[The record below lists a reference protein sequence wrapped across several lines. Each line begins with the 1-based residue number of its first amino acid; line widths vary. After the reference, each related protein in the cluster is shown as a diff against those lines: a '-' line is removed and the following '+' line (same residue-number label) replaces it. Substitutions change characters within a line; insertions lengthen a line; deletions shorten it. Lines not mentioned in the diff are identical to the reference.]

1 MNSATKTSGVGT
13 FLDLDRASALG
24 FDHIMPLLH
33 ADDEGVYT
41 AHLGDVAIASHF
53 QPIFSLS
60 HRRQVGHEA
69 LMRPRSSSGAA
80 IPPPE
85 LLAQVAD
92 DFYTLI
98 ELDRLCRAVHIANF
112 ARQTNGDEWL
122 FLNMHPEIF
131 LHARRLGATDILLQR
146 LIDTF
151 GLSPHRLVIEV
162 VEEAVTENA
171 DFAESVA
178 FFRDLGCMIAIDDF
192 GAGHSN
198 FDRIWSIRPEI
209 VKLDRSLIL
218 QAAREPHV
226 RHLLPQ
232 MVALLH
238 EAGALVL
245 MEGIETRDEAY
256 IALEADIDFVQ
267 GFYFGRPTANLFTSD
282 EAHSPITDTWN
293 DFDNQSQS
301 AKNHYRSNISPY
313 INAIGYASVLLSADR
328 TMEEACASFLAL
340 ENSEFS
346 YVLDTQGQQ
355 IGVNHWAKHASPLRD
370 PRFAPV
376 ALGQGARWSRRPY
389 FRRAIDNFGKVQ
401 VTRPYLSISSAVL
414 CVTLSV
420 SFKVDGELR
429 VLCGDVR
436 WRQT

>member
-1 MNSATKTSGVGT
+1 MNFAI
-13 FLDLDRASALG
+13 DPERCNAIG
-24 FDHIMPLLH
+24 FDHINSLIS
-33 ADDEGVYT
+33 ADDKGVYT

-69 LMRPRSSSGAA
+69 LMRPRKANGEAMS
-80 IPPPE
+80 PPE
-85 LLAQVAD
+85 LLAQKGN
-92 DFYTLI
+92 DFYTLL
-98 ELDRLCRAVHIANF
+98 ELDRLCRSVHVANF
-112 ARQTNGDEWL
+112 ARQTTGDDWL
-122 FLNMHPEIF
+122 FINMHPAVF
-131 LHARRLGATDILLQR
+131 LHAPHLSSGDILLQK
-146 LIDTF
+146 LVETYN
-151 GLSPHRLVIEV
+151 LPQHRLVIEV
-162 VEEAVTENA
+162 VEEAVAENA

-178 FFRDLGCMIAIDDF
+178 YFRDLGCMIAIDDF

-218 QAAREPHV
+218 QAGREPHV

-267 GFYFGRPTANLFTSD
+267 GYYFGRPAADTFRND
-282 EAHSPITDTWN
+282 GAHQPISDTWA
-293 DFDNQSQS
+293 DFDNQSQT
-301 AKNHYRSNISPY
+301 AKSNYRSNIAPY
-313 INAIGYASVLLSADR
+313 INAIGYASVLLSAGR
-328 TMEEACASFLAL
+328 SMEEASASFLAL
-340 ENSEFS
+340 ENAEFS

-370 PRFAPV
+370 PRFGPV
-376 ALGQGARWSRRPY
+376 ALGQGARWARRPY

-436 WRQT
+436 WRQG

>member
-1 MNSATKTSGVGT
+1 MNSATDTAG
-13 FLDLDRASALG
+13 LALNLERANALG
-24 FDHIMPLLH
+24 FEHIHSMLK
-33 ADDEGVYT
+33 ADSAGVYT
-41 AHLGDVAIASHF
+41 AHLGDVTIASHF

-69 LMRPRSSSGAA
+69 LMRPRTASGEPIA
-80 IPPPE
+80 PPA
-85 LLAQVAD
+85 LLGRVAD
-92 DFYTLI
+92 DFYTLL

-112 ARQTNGDEWL
+112 AGQTNGDEWL
-122 FLNMHPEIF
+122 FLNMHPEVF
-131 LHARRLGATDILLQR
+131 LRARRLGATDVMLQR
-146 LIDTF
+146 LIETF

-162 VEEAVTENA
+162 VEEAVAGNA
-171 DFAESVA
+171 DFAESIA
-178 FFRDLGCMIAIDDF
+178 FFRGLGCMIAIDDF

-267 GFYFGRPTANLFTSD
+267 GFYFGRPSPTLFTSD
-282 EAHSPITDTWN
+282 GPHSPICDTWT
-293 DFDNQSQS
+293 DFDNQAQT
-301 AKNHYRSNISPY
+301 AKSTYRSNIAPY
-313 INAIGYASVLLSADR
+313 INAIGYASVLLSAGR
-328 TMEEACASFLAL
+328 PMEEACASFLTL
-340 ENSEFS
+340 ENTEFS

-355 IGVNHWAKHASPLRD
+355 IGVNHWGVHASPLRD

-376 ALGQGARWSRRPY
+376 ALGQGARWARRPY

-401 VTRPYLSISSAVL
+401 VTRPYLSISSAIL

-436 WRQT
+436 WRQS

>member
-1 MNSATKTSGVGT
+1 
-13 FLDLDRASALG
+13 
-24 FDHIMPLLH
+24 
-33 ADDEGVYT
+33 
-41 AHLGDVAIASHF
+41 
-53 QPIFSLS
+53 
-60 HRRQVGHEA
+60 
-69 LMRPRSSSGAA
+69 MRPRTADGTP

-85 LLAQVAD
+85 LLGRVAD
-92 DFYTLI
+92 DFYTLL

-112 ARQTNGDEWL
+112 ASQTNGDEWL
-122 FLNMHPEIF
+122 FLNMHPEVF
-131 LHARRLGATDILLQR
+131 LRARRLGATDALLQR
-146 LIDTF
+146 LIETF
-151 GLSPHRLVIEV
+151 GLPPHRLVIEV
-162 VEEAVTENA
+162 VEEAVVGNA
-171 DFAESVA
+171 DFAESIA
-178 FFRDLGCMIAIDDF
+178 FFRGLGCMIAIDDF

-218 QAAREPHV
+218 QAAREPHI

-232 MVALLH
+232 MVSLLH

-267 GFYFGRPTANLFTSD
+267 GFYFGRPSPQVFSSD
-282 EAHSPITDTWN
+282 GPHPPICDTWA
-293 DFDNQSQS
+293 DFDGLAQTTKS
-301 AKNHYRSNISPY
+301 AHRNKIAPY
-313 INAIGYASVLLSADR
+313 INAIGYASVLLSAGR
-328 TMEEACASFLAL
+328 SMEEACASFLAL
-340 ENSEFS
+340 ENTEFS

-355 IGVNHWAKHASPLRD
+355 IGVNHLGQHTNPLRD

-376 ALGQGARWSRRPY
+376 ALGQGARWARRPY

-436 WRQT
+436 WRQG